1 MKKTPLIFM
10 QDTINY
16 LYKVDEKKF
25 DRILVELGE
34 MEVCDIIREET
45 IRYYKF
51 KV

>member
-1 MKKTPLIFM
+1 M